1 MFIICL
7 YFTRRFFCPMSSFRN
22 ITQFLKELSYNND
35 STLRKYSIQVSNVTL
50 DKLLTGLADEVDIV
64 EDDQIKSAVYIIGKN
79 TNSRGQSIWAL
90 NDEVFLDENG
100 RLIDDLGAFG
110 FEWLSHLTEG
120 DGINIAKAD
129 QCCSVCTPLSSQ
141 SFDIMSNFLAGTLE
155 DRCREGGALNVK
167 VSQMFGPGLQFP
179 AIEEGSGLSNDSRP
193 PPVDRCNFLSQFFL
207 ASQAVIFANYSE
219 VGSLFNVFTKGHK
232 ICAFKR

>member
-1 MFIICL
+1 
-7 YFTRRFFCPMSSFRN
+7 MSSFRN

-35 STLRKYSIQVSNVTL
+35 STLRKYSIQVSNVPL

-110 FEWLSHLTEG
+110 FEWLS
-120 DGINIAKAD
+120 NFD
-129 QCCSVCTPLSSQ
+129 QRGWDQHCQ
-141 SFDIMSNFLAGTLE
+141 S
-155 DRCREGGALNVK
+155 
-167 VSQMFGPGLQFP
+167 
-179 AIEEGSGLSNDSRP
+179 
-193 PPVDRCNFLSQFFL
+193 
-207 ASQAVIFANYSE
+207 
-219 VGSLFNVFTKGHK
+219 
-232 ICAFKR
+232 